1 MAHQSLYRRYRP
13 RRFDEVRGQEHV
25 VGALR
30 NAVHNESEGHAY
42 LFSGPRGTGKT
53 STARILAKAL
63 NCENLQQG
71 EPCCECTPC
80 QDMEAGR
87 SFDLFELDAASNN
100 GVDAIRDL
108 IERSAVGSPGRTK
121 VYILDEVHML
131 SPGASNA
138 LLKTLEEPP
147 DHVRFVLATTDPQ
160 KVLPTI
166 KSRTQH
172 FEFQLLSAEEL
183 ERQVRWIVAD
193 ADLDVSEEA
202 IAWVVHQGRGS
213 SRDTLSALDQ
223 VVAAGGVVT
232 RTEPVE
238 QLYEALAERDTGLAV
253 VAVADALA
261 QGHDPRV
268 LGAAFLDSLRDT
280 FLVSLGVEVPHLM
293 AADQE
298 QLRVWAKQ
306 LGTQLLAR
314 AMESVGA
321 ALVEMR
327 QAADPRVPLEV
338 ALVRLT
344 ASADVSFD
352 ALVERIEQLE
362 RTIAQGVPAA
372 ATASAAAPAVPSAA
386 SPAAPAAPAPAEPDA
401 ADDDAHTPGGGG
413 PAAARAAL
421 AKLRDDA
428 DATAADTSAASE
440 RPAAAPSRPAPP
452 AQPGRSTPTRAAAP
466 PPVPGSPTP
475 PAAAPTPPTA
485 PAPAAA
491 PAASTDPGPAE
502 PPRDEPA
509 AAEPAAPTE
518 PAAQTEAAVPAT
530 ASTPVESDQGGDPA
544 APAAPASSPEAAAG
558 LDTDAVG
565 AAFPELVQ
573 EHLKGIAKAFF
584 DGAQIVTIDDGA
596 TVVIALAL
604 GVPIDRARPKVG
616 DVESMLSSHFGQ
628 TVSVRLVEDGDAADL
643 RPGGPPPMQRRPRGG
658 PSDSSGAA
666 PQHAAPGDDPDDED
680 DEDTRVDISQLE
692 NADVAATGIDRLT
705 KAFPGAVLI
714 DEDEVQA

>member
-1 MAHQSLYRRYRP
+1 MAYQSLYRRYRP

-30 NAVHNESEGHAY
+30 NAVRNESEGHAY

-172 FEFQLLSAEEL
+172 FEFQLLSADEL
-183 ERQVRWIVAD
+183 ERQVRWIVKD
-193 ADLDVSEEA
+193 ADLDVSDEA

-223 VVAAGGVVT
+223 VVAAGGVVV
-232 RTEPVE
+232 RAEPVE
-238 QLYEALAERDTGLAV
+238 QLYEALAARDSGLAV
-253 VAVADALA
+253 VAVAEALA

-280 FLVSLGVEVPHLM
+280 FLVSLGVEVSHM
-293 AADQE
+293 MDADRQ
-298 QLRVWAKQ
+298 QHRVWADQ
-306 LGTQLLAR
+306 IGTQLLAR
-314 AMESVGA
+314 SMESLGA

-362 RTIAQGVPAA
+362 RAIANGVPAA
-372 ATASAAAPAVPSAA
+372 APAAAAPATAPAAERAAAPAPSPAA
-386 SPAAPAAPAPAEPDA
+386 AAAPAAEPDDDEPSGA
-401 ADDDAHTPGGGG
+401 AGGG

-421 AKLRDDA
+421 AKLRGND
-428 DATAADTSAASE
+428 E
-440 RPAAAPSRPAPP
+440 PAAASSPAPAP
-452 AQPGRSTPTRAAAP
+452 APRTAPSPAAPAPTPPSAGRAGAP
-466 PPVPGSPTP
+466 PPVPGAPTP
-475 PAAAPTPPTA
+475 PSAASPEPSTPAAAPEP
-485 PAPAAA
+485 PAPAAPEP
-491 PAASTDPGPAE
+491 PASSQASTAPEPTVAESPAE
-502 PPRDEPA
+502 PAD
-509 AAEPAAPTE
+509 
-518 PAAQTEAAVPAT
+518 
-530 ASTPVESDQGGDPA
+530 A
-544 APAAPASSPEAAAG
+544 APAAPESVPAPAAPGA
-558 LDTDAVG
+558 LDLAAVTEV
-565 AAFPELVQ
+565 FPELLQ
-573 EHLKGIAKAFF
+573 QHLKGMAKAFF
-584 DGAQIVTIDDGA
+584 DAGQVVDVEGD
-596 TVVIALAL
+596 TVVYALAL
-604 GVPIDRARPKVG
+604 GVPIDRARPKVAE
-616 DVESMLSSHFGQ
+616 VESMLSDHFG
-628 TVSVRLVEDGDAADL
+628 TSVSVRLVEDGDAADL
-643 RPGGPPPMQRRPRGG
+643 RPGGPPPVQRRPAGG
-658 PSDSSGAA
+658 RPDPSGAA
-666 PQHAAPGDDPDDED
+666 PRNAAPADEPDED
-680 DEDTRVDISQLE
+680 DDEELRVDIHELE

-705 KAFPGAVLI
+705 AAFPGATLI
-714 DEDEVQA
+714 SEDEVRS